1 MQGREIK
8 LIKIYTGRAEDLR
21 HIAEHWQGEHND
33 FGFEMSM
40 DEHLADLQDMI
51 DSEGKDLLVLGEPS
65 IGYMGLTTFKN
76 PLGTEL
82 FANEHYWYI
91 VPEKR
96 RGAGALKLIRAAQKW
111 AIQKGCDYL
120 LMTASKLASDL
131 HDNVCRLY
139 SITGFSHFETTY
151 IKRIR

>member
-1 MQGREIK
+1 VV
-8 LIKIYTGRAEDLR
+8 KISRGKAEDLR
-21 HIAEHWQGEHND
+21 WIAEQWRQESVKC
-33 FGFEMSM
+33 FGIEKNTN
-40 DEHLADLQDMI
+40 EHLADLQDMI
-51 DSEGKDLLVLGEPS
+51 DSDNKDVLVVGDPPF
-65 IGYMGLTTFKN
+65 GYMGLTIFKN

-96 RGAGALKLIRAAQKW
+96 RGSGGVRLMMAAQEW
-111 AIQKGCDYL
+111 AVSKGCEYL

-139 SITGFSHFETTY
+139 EKAGFSHFETTY
-151 IKRIR
+151 IKRVI